1 MQSRSPEPTRLGSS
15 TYGDMSQH
23 AFSCQDF
30 TTPLRDKDLQRKM
43 EIELDSKTIVRE
55 LHNRLK
61 KSSVP
66 LATGFRRMKTEKKV
80 GNSQDI
86 GAII

>member
-1 MQSRSPEPTRLGSS
+1 
-15 TYGDMSQH
+15 
-23 AFSCQDF
+23 
-30 TTPLRDKDLQRKM
+30 M